1 VSDFSVAPV
10 LFEGAIVSI
19 TEITEITEFPLKHA
33 LTIATTDSGG
43 GAGIAADLKAFAA
56 LKVYGACVLSAVT
69 AQNTTAVTGME
80 CLSPA
85 LVTAQLQA
93 IYDDFPV
100 EAIKIGLIGNAENT
114 RAVYEF
120 LAANY
125 GDVPIVLDPV
135 MVSTSGHTFLP
146 IDAVAALRDLVG
158 LATVVTPN
166 VPEAQVLSGLAI
178 TGPESALKAAEKILA
193 AGAKNVLI
201 KGGHGTGPAA
211 DDLLLNAYGSQ
222 WFRGP
227 RINTANT
234 HGTGCTLSSAIA
246 AYLARSLSVAEAV
259 REAKEYVRGGLQHSI
274 NLGHGPGPLNH
285 FHPYY
290 NFK

>member
-1 VSDFSVAPV
+1 MYLSTKERPNVSLPEV
-10 LFEGAIVSI
+10 
-19 TEITEITEFPLKHA
+19 PLKHA
-33 LTIATTDSGG
+33 LTVATSDSGG
-43 GAGIAADLKAFAA
+43 GAGIEADLKAFAA

-69 AQNTTAVTGME
+69 AQNTTAVTGLE

-100 EAIKIGLIGNAENT
+100 EAIKIGLLGNAENT
-114 RAVYEF
+114 RAVHDF

-125 GDVPIVLDPV
+125 KGVPIVLDPV

-146 IDAVAALRDLVG
+146 DEAALALRDLMRI
-158 LATVVTPN
+158 AAVVTPN
-166 VPEAQVLSGLAI
+166 VPEARVLSGLAI
-178 TGPESALKAAEKILA
+178 DGPDSRLKAAEAILA
-193 AGAKNVLI
+193 QGVKNVLI
-201 KGGHGTGPAA
+201 KGGHGQGPTA
-211 DDLLLNAYGSQ
+211 DDLLLGPDGPV
-222 WFRGP
+222 WFRGARVDTP
-227 RINTANT
+227 NN

-246 AYLARSLSVAEAV
+246 AFLARGLDLAEAV
-259 REAKEYVRGGLQHSI
+259 REAKEYVRGGLEHSI

-290 NFK
+290 RFQGDR